1 MASPA
6 MPPLPG
12 LFAPPILRSTIDRLA
27 SHLNPLPPSSS
38 GLEESLQTLHRA
50 LLRVTETIPA
60 ETQCSPDLMSQL
72 RDVAYAADDLVDE
85 LEYRALQQRVEEMA
99 EASANQTTTGGLNLS
114 VFQVFQTGENDAA
127 NQPAIPS
134 QPSGESSVTTSG
146 GTAVNQDGGG
156 SSLPVSDG
164 AGAGGEGEGNQT
176 NGATGKRGS
185 NMRRSRSSLTLCSC
199 FHGRDGLTKDP
210 KVGASSNSIQA
221 PEHTERRPRRGSS
234 LTLFKLLRSVSSKII
249 KWRRKEVGHRQ
260 VGGDAMDQKTGSP
273 DTLRDD
279 ASGNRFNQDQD
290 YPSFTQNDAKLQAD
304 GVAMNEASGSSDSM
318 HKDDE
323 GTSDQVT
330 NSQQQEISYE
340 ELIAK
345 RMKKIVEQLDFIS
358 CQLKDALNIP
368 NMDNDLSRPPEKP
381 NSCRITSTIKQ
392 GEVYGRDGEREQ
404 LVRMLLDSGDG
415 EENVPIIAIFGAG
428 GVGKTTLAQ
437 YAYGDK
443 RVEKY
448 FHSRVWICASDDINV
463 MRIAGVI
470 LGPPVTNRVDEIS
483 QLEKLDFLEGIL
495 KEELKGKR
503 FLLVLDDVESI
514 EWTTRF
520 AAIKSGQ
527 KGSKIVI
534 TARREEVVDEE
545 VRRNKIFLEGLK
557 GDDFCLFFR
566 KCAFG
571 DEDPDK
577 HLELQRIGKEVAE
590 KLKGL
595 PLAAKVVGGLLQA
608 NLDGGHWRNILRS
621 ELWELAEDPYD
632 IMPSSRLGY
641 QHLPSHLQWC
651 FAYCSAFPRG
661 YPFDVDKLINIWIA
675 QGLVQSKEMNKRPE
689 DVGREYVDDLVSR
702 SYLEIPNYTK
712 SYWRRRYHVMHDLL
726 HELAVSVCLDEC
738 LVYEARELGIMPKT
752 IRHLSVS
759 QWAELNCLCECES
772 LRTLIVNSK
781 HGIDFGGLR
790 SIRVLDLSYSY
801 MSQLPDGISHLIHLR
816 YLDLSGNSIHSLPES
831 LCRLYHLQTLIV
843 PDICHRLPKG
853 VTNLINL
860 RHLSAS
866 DQAVSWIA
874 EIGKLTCLQELKEF
888 HVRIVRGHDIGQLKN
903 MRELRGELCIQ
914 SLEDVGS
921 KEEAIE
927 ARLKDKIHIENLQLK
942 WSRWIRKKNR
952 PDAQEIL
959 ECLQPPPVLKVLE
972 LHWFRGAQSPSWLAT
987 QSLQSLQSIYLRGC
1001 ERWQRLPPL
1010 GQLPVLEVLHMES
1023 MDVVVDEG
1031 DAVIEMFPALKE
1043 LWFVDMSVLFEGIS
1057 LEDPGRKFFHHLR
1070 KLKALN
1076 CSKVKGLPPL
1086 SMLSSLE
1093 ELEVKRCPDLE
1104 SELPECL
1111 KVLTSLS
1118 SLKMSAPKLTY
1129 FPGEVMRYLKH
1140 LEVDC
1145 CSDLSCWL
1153 VEENDEAGTSSLFSL
1168 SIIGTPLPTGPVLMR
1183 YLTSLRELKI
1193 DNISKLTSFTTQQKR
1208 WFKDLSSLEEL
1219 CISNCKSL
1227 IALPMELQELPSLEK
1242 LAITYCPMIRAF
1254 PRGLPTSL
1262 KKLDIWG
1269 CNPALIAEWEGEKA
1283 PDWVKRIPYKSIY

>member
-1 MASPA
+1 MALPA

-38 GLEESLQTLHRA
+38 GLEEPLQTLHRA

-60 ETQCSPDLMSQL
+60 KTQCSHDLMSQL

-99 EASANQTTTGGLNLS
+99 EASANQKTAGLNLS
-114 VFQVFQTGENDAA
+114 VFKGFQTGENDAV
-127 NQPAIPS
+127 NQPVIPS

-146 GTAVNQDGGG
+146 GG

-164 AGAGGEGEGNQT
+164 AGTGGEGEENQT
-176 NGATGKRGS
+176 TGATGKQGS
-185 NMRRSRSSLTLCSC
+185 NRRRSRSSLTLCSC
-199 FHGRDGLTKDP
+199 FHDTDGLTDS
-210 KVGASSNSIQA
+210 KVGASSNPIQT

-234 LTLFKLLRSVSSKII
+234 LTLFKPLRSVSSLII
-249 KWRRKEVGHRQ
+249 KWRRKEVGQHQ
-260 VGGDAMDQKTGSP
+260 VGDDAMDKKTGSP
-273 DTLRDD
+273 ATLRDD
-279 ASGNRFNQDQD
+279 
-290 YPSFTQNDAKLQAD
+290 PSFAQNNANLQAD
-304 GVAMNEASGSSDSM
+304 GVAMNEASGSSDST

-323 GTSDQVT
+323 GTTDEVT
-330 NSQQQEISYE
+330 DYNLPEISYE
-340 ELIAK
+340 KVIAK
-345 RMKKIVEQLDFIS
+345 RIEKIVEQLDRIS
-358 CQLKDALNIP
+358 SQLEDALNIP
-368 NMDNDLSRPPEKP
+368 RMDNDLRELPEKL
-381 NSCRITSTIKQ
+381 NSCRITSTTKQ

-415 EENVPIIAIFGAG
+415 EKNVPVIAIFGAG

-437 YAYGDK
+437 YVYSDK
-443 RVEKY
+443 RIEKY
-448 FHSRVWICASDDINV
+448 FHSRGWICASDDINV

-470 LGPPVTNRVDEIS
+470 LGHPRHPLTNRVDEIS
-483 QLEKLDFLEGIL
+483 QFEKLDFLEEIL
-495 KEELKGKR
+495 EKELEGKR
-503 FLLVLDDVESI
+503 FLLVLDDVQSI
-514 EWTTRF
+514 EWTRRF

-534 TARREEVVDEE
+534 TARREEVVHKE
-545 VRRNKIFLEGLK
+545 VKRNKIVLEGLN
-557 GDDFCLFFR
+557 GDDFWLFFK

-577 HLELQRIGKEVAE
+577 HLELQRIGKEIAE

-595 PLAAKVVGGLLQA
+595 PLVAKVVGGLLQV
-608 NLDGGHWRNILRS
+608 NLDGGHWTNILRS
-621 ELWELAEDPYD
+621 ELWELARDPYD
-632 IMPSSRLGY
+632 IMPSLRLSY
-641 QHLPSHLQWC
+641 QCLPSHLQWC

-661 YPFDVDKLINIWIA
+661 YPFDVDKLVNIWIA
-675 QGLVQSKEMNKRPE
+675 QGLVQSKDMNKRLE
-689 DVGREYVDDLVSR
+689 DVGGEYVNDLLSR

-738 LVYEARELGIMPKT
+738 LINEGKDLGIMPMT
-752 IRHLSVS
+752 IRHLSLS
-759 QWAELNCLCECES
+759 HWAELNCFSEWES
-772 LRTLIVNSK
+772 LRTLIVNSM
-781 HGIDFGGLR
+781 HRIDFGGLR

-801 MSQLPDGISHLIHLR
+801 MRQLPDAVSHLIHLR
-816 YLDLSGNSIHSLPES
+816 YLDLSGNSIYSLPES

-866 DQAVSWIA
+866 DEAVSWIA
-874 EIGKLTCLQELKEF
+874 GIGKLTCLQELKEF

-927 ARLKDKIHIENLQLK
+927 ANLKDKIHIEKLQLK
-942 WSRWIRKKNR
+942 WSRWIRKKIR

-959 ECLQPPPVLKVLE
+959 EWLQPPPVLKVLE
-972 LHWFRGAQSPSWLAT
+972 LHWFRGARSPSWLAA
-987 QSLQSLQSIYLRGC
+987 QCLQSLQSIYLKGC
-1001 ERWQRLPPL
+1001 ERWRRLPPL
-1010 GQLPVLEVLHMES
+1010 GQLPVLEVLRMES
-1023 MDVVVDEG
+1023 MDVVVDGG
-1031 DAVIEMFPALKE
+1031 DSVIEIFPSLKE
-1043 LWFVDMSVLFEGIS
+1043 LWLVGMSVLFEGIS
-1057 LEDPGRKFFHHLR
+1057 FEDQGRKFFHHLQ

-1093 ELEVKRCPDLE
+1093 ELEVKMCPDLE

-1111 KVLTSLS
+1111 KALTSLS

-1129 FPGEVMRYLKH
+1129 FPGEVMQYLKH

-1145 CSDLSCWL
+1145 CPSLSSWS
-1153 VEENDEAGTSSLFSL
+1153 VEEHDEAGTSSLISL
-1168 SIIGTPLPTGPVLMR
+1168 SMVETPLPTGPVLMR

-1193 DNISKLTSFTTQQKR
+1193 DNVPKLTSFTTEQKK
-1208 WFKDLSSLEEL
+1208 WFKNLTSLQEL

-1227 IALPMELQELPSLEK
+1227 IALPMELHELPSLEK
-1242 LAITYCPMIRAF
+1242 LAITYCPKIRAL
-1254 PRGLPTSL
+1254 PIGLPTSL

-1269 CNPALIAEWEGEKA
+1269 CNPALVVQWQGERA
-1283 PDWVKRIPYKSIY
+1283 PDWVNCIPYKSIY